1 MTWKSILV
9 LLGFL
14 DSKSQESPIGI
25 GTEHRLATDFSNSVQ
40 KGGRKVSRVQVDDQS
55 LKA

>member
-1 MTWKSILV
+1 M

-25 GTEHRLATDFSNSVQ
+25 GTEHRLTTDFSNSVQ
-40 KGGRKVSRVQVDDQS
+40 KRGTQSFEGSGRRPESEG
-55 LKA
+55 